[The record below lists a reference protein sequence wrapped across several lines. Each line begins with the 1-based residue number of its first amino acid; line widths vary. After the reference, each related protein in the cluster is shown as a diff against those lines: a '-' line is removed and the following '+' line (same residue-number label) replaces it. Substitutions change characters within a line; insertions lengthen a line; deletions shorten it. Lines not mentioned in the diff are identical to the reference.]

1 VKYLND
7 KSRPICI
14 EKNAFGSNIPFQDLY
29 VSPGHSLI
37 VENRMAISS
46 SLMNGKTIY
55 QDEECIEV
63 EYYHVEC
70 RNYSA
75 IYANGMLA
83 ESYYDSNNRY
93 VFDRISDI
101 VCKMV

>member
-1 VKYLND
+1 
-7 KSRPICI
+7 
-14 EKNAFGSNIPFQDLY
+14 
-29 VSPGHSLI
+29 
-37 VENRMAISS
+37 M
-46 SLMNGKTIY
+46 
-55 QDEECIEV
+55 
-63 EYYHVEC
+63 C

-83 ESYYDSNNRY
+83 ESYFDSNNRY